1 MHHVDR
7 FMSRL
12 EDPTLDDVGEEEV
25 RAYLHHLVDER
36 KVSPYTQKAAT
47 AALKFLF
54 ERTLGRP
61 EVTKPIP
68 WPTITSPLPAVLSA
82 RELVAIFRAA
92 PSPQQRVA
100 LVCMYGTGVR
110 VSEVC
115 RLRPEDIDSERGV
128 VLVRKGKGNRD
139 RQTVLPDR
147 LLENLRRWWRNDR
160 PSTGP
165 WLFPSRQSRSGH
177 VTDRHVRE
185 GFNRAVAAAGVRREG
200 VRLHSLRHSFA
211 THMLEAGVDVAVVQ
225 AMLGHRSIQTTTR
238 YAQVRTDLIAS
249 VPDPLERL
257 VDSVRKG

>member
-1 MHHVDR
+1 M
-7 FMSRL
+7 
-12 EDPTLDDVGEEEV
+12 
-25 RAYLHHLVDER
+25 
-36 KVSPYTQKAAT
+36 
-47 AALKFLF
+47 
-54 ERTLGRP
+54 
-61 EVTKPIP
+61 
-68 WPTITSPLPAVLSA
+68 
-82 RELVAIFRAA
+82 
-92 PSPQQRVA
+92 
-100 LVCMYGTGVR
+100 
-110 VSEVC
+110 
-115 RLRPEDIDSERGV
+115 
-128 VLVRKGKGNRD
+128 VLVRKGKANRD
-139 RQTVLPDR
+139 RQTELPDR